1 MSLEN
6 TLNLIEEAWSMST
19 KGLDRD
25 SSGKIKSS
33 REIKGLGRTGSSRA
47 DRLLFR
53 LNEKAKAANTGIK
66 NTYNKSSEYVRG
78 KLNTAKTN
86 LIDTAYNVRR
96 GMQSP
101 SQIQKRE
108 NIEGTPEYNRKKRNL
123 LNPGKSTA
131 VDAALKYKFPVP
143 EDK

>member
-25 SSGKIKSS
+25 SSGKIVSR

-66 NTYNKSSEYVRG
+66 NVYNSSSGYIRG
-78 KLNTAKTN
+78 KLDTAKTN
-86 LIDTAYNVRR
+86 LINTAYNVRGR
-96 GMQSP
+96 QSP